1 MHCRAQLIKKK
12 IWSAVVTDRPASGSD
27 SKGNLVAD
35 ALIIVN
41 EWALATIQMSVKPVY
56 LHSVTAVSTA
66 KDA

>member
-1 MHCRAQLIKKK
+1 
-12 IWSAVVTDRPASGSD
+12 
-27 SKGNLVAD
+27 LVAD